1 MVEKNDKTKNG
12 RDFFSNDSMNDCLTE
27 GMSSME
33 WKFEIHFETQV
44 SCITNQVAFLHRRMP
59 CFLSYACVWDHRI
72 WPRLPHPHLFICI
85 FGPLHSL
92 LTAATGQ
99 LHGELHRG
107 SIAKSIPLH

>member
-1 MVEKNDKTKNG
+1 MATLAT
-12 RDFFSNDSMNDCLTE
+12 ST
-27 GMSSME
+27 
-33 WKFEIHFETQV
+33 
-44 SCITNQVAFLHRRMP
+44 
-59 CFLSYACVWDHRI
+59 
-72 WPRLPHPHLFICI
+72 FICI